1 MKIKWARGDQ
11 GVYEGGA
18 ENKCERSAVE
28 DEMQTFN
35 LEGGRNNRA
44 VSSEWQAVRF
54 GQNLEVVV
62 LI

>member
-28 DEMQTFN
+28 DEIQTFI
-35 LEGGRNNRA
+35 LEEGRNNRA
-44 VSSEWQAVRF
+44 ANREWQAVRF
-54 GQNLEVVV
+54 GQNLEAVV